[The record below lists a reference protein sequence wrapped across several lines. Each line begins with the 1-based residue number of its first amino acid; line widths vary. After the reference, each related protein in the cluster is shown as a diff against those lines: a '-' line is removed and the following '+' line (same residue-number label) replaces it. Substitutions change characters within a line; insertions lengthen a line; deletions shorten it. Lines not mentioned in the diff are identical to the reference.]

1 MIHGDRER
9 ERERTEE
16 CRVEEDEIQYQNFE
30 EAIEGKRREIE
41 GTD

>member
-1 MIHGDRER
+1 MEIER

-16 CRVEEDEIQYQNFE
+16 CRVEEDEIQYQNLE
-30 EAIEGKRREIE
+30 EAIEGKRKEIE